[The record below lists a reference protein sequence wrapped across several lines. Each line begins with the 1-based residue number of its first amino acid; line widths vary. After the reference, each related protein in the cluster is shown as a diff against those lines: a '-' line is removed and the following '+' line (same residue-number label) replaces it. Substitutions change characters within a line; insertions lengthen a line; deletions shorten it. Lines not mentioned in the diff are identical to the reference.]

1 MTSVQKIKPFKI
13 IGIAVQSTNEGGKS
27 IKDLGDLW
35 GRFYSEDFMSKIP
48 NKIDET
54 IYAIYTDY
62 ESDFTGRYTAII
74 GLRVNE
80 LNNIPDGMV
89 GRTFEGGT
97 YKKFIA
103 EGEMP
108 QAIVKQW
115 QYIWENDKKLT
126 RKYTAD
132 FEIYNEDSEV
142 VEILIAVNKK

>member
-1 MTSVQKIKPFKI
+1 MTGRHIIKPFNI
-13 IGIAVQSTNEGGKS
+13 IGIAVQTTNEGGKA
-27 IKDLGDLW
+27 INDLGALW
-35 GRFYSEDFMSKIP
+35 ERFYSEDITSKTP

-74 GLRVNE
+74 GLRANE

-89 GRTFEGGT
+89 GRTFKGGT

-103 EGEMP
+103 KGEMP

-115 QYIWENDKKLT
+115 QYIWENDKKIN
-126 RKYTAD
+126 RRYTAD
-132 FEIYNEDSEV
+132 FEVYREDSEI
-142 VEILIAVNKK
+142 VEILIAID

>member
-1 MTSVQKIKPFKI
+1 MSRVQEIEPFKI

-27 IKDLGDLW
+27 AKDLGDLW
-35 GRFYSEDFMSKIP
+35 GRFYSEEIASKIP

-62 ESDFTGRYTAII
+62 ESDYTGSYRAII
-74 GLRVNE
+74 GLRVNK

-115 QYIWENDKKLT
+115 QFIWEQDKKLN

-132 FEIYNEDSEV
+132 FEVYKQDSEI
-142 VEILIAVNKK
+142 VEILIAID

>member
-1 MTSVQKIKPFKI
+1 MSRVQEIEPFKI

-27 IKDLGDLW
+27 AKDMGDLW
-35 GRFYSEDFMSKIP
+35 GRFYSEEIASKIP

-62 ESDFTGRYTAII
+62 ESDYTGSYMAII
-74 GLRVNE
+74 GLRVNK
-80 LNNIPDGMV
+80 LNNIPDGMA

-108 QAIVKQW
+108 KAIVKQW
-115 QYIWENDKKLT
+115 QYIWEQDKKLN

-132 FEIYNEDSEV
+132 FEVYKQDSEI
-142 VEILIAVNKK
+142 VEILIAID